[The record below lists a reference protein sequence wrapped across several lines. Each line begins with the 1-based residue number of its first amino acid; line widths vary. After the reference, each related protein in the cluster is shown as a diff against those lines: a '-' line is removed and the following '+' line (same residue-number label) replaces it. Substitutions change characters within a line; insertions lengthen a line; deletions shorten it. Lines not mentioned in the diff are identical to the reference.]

1 MYARCVPRFPNP
13 EPRNFLSFSEITHFG
28 HFGQVLDNV
37 QNVQIKVTRH
47 SLAVKHR
54 MFLSCGTQ
62 KSLQPVNE
70 N

>member
-1 MYARCVPRFPNP
+1 VPNLGNP
-13 EPRNFLSFSEITHFG
+13 ELRNLLSFSEIPHFG

-37 QNVQIKVTRH
+37 QDVQIKVTRH